1 MAKSSLGLRDAISR
15 GNAMDSDRDVLL
27 ELGQAW
33 CPTDYAV
40 RFFHAPE
47 HPKFFGNTPA
57 LIKALRRAADRL
69 PKSQRAKALQ
79 CIEEARKVWITSD
92 EAFKQ
97 TVFNAEQ
104 KLIRVLLSLSDA
116 QLFDLYDKVDFGD
129 NLEDE
134 DYWLETMGVGFV
146 EEGEGDN
153 MEIVKKPVVES
164 LHAHLEVLL
173 LRGKKRHH
181 EIAWI
186 AYGLATIN
194 TSVSTEGM
202 PGIDTIS
209 CRYDE
214 IAECVTLQFPDNPG
228 TGN

>member
-1 MAKSSLGLRDAISR
+1 
-15 GNAMDSDRDVLL
+15 MDSDLDNLL
-27 ELGQAW
+27 ELGQAL

-57 LIKALRRAADRL
+57 LIKALRRAVNRL

-79 CIEEARKVWITSD
+79 CIEGARKVWITSD

-97 TVFNAEQ
+97 TVFTAEQ
-104 KLIRVLLSLSDA
+104 KLVRVLLNLSDD
-116 QLFDLYDKVDFGD
+116 QLFDLYGNVDFGD
-129 NLEDE
+129 HIEDE

-146 EEGEGDN
+146 EEGDDEDA
-153 MEIVKKPVVES
+153 ELVKRPVVES

-173 LRGKKRHH
+173 RREKKRHH

-186 AYGLATIN
+186 AFGLATIYTN
-194 TSVSTEGM
+194 VSTEGL
-202 PGIDTIS
+202 PDIETIS

-214 IAECVTLQFPDNPG
+214 IAEGVTLHFSR
-228 TGN
+228 